1 MSNMIR
7 RLFSSSNASFPPRG
21 GQLKIQKVKRF
32 RRSLSPLLIN
42 SFYGVEVDVYF
53 IRFKWFYTDLY
64 LCAVIFGEGVIMQ
77 FVGEDVNGLFLTP
90 LEIFETTRVQS

>member
-1 MSNMIR
+1 M
-7 RLFSSSNASFPPRG
+7 
-21 GQLKIQKVKRF
+21 
-32 RRSLSPLLIN
+32 
-42 SFYGVEVDVYF
+42 DVYF